1 MYQVFQQEVEM
12 SLGNES
18 TEMLSV
24 EIAHNL
30 LFKSQQCLIH
40 DALSKHILRAH
51 LFELWNWSL

>member
-30 LFKSQQCLIH
+30 LFKSQQCLTH
-40 DALSKHILRAH
+40 MTH
-51 LFELWNWSL
+51 